1 MDGPSVLE
9 VAHAVSAARPAK
21 IGPRPTLVDIAKASG
36 VSKATVS
43 LVLRNSPSI
52 PERTRERVLGV
63 AKKLGY
69 VYNRGAASL
78 RSPHTQL
85 VAMAVNDLTNPYFA
99 EVVAAMEDALTVENR
114 IVLMSNTAESVARQS
129 AFVETVREYNVD
141 GLLMVPAVGTDAS
154 LIDQLRSQRLPCVL
168 VSRAVPGAE
177 VDLVQ
182 GDHRGG
188 MVKAVEHLIGLG
200 HERIGFIGLNEK
212 ISTGRD
218 RFIGYRQALSDNGI
232 QLEPRLVLSG
242 PATRDVGM
250 AQVLSLL
257 DLPEP
262 PTAVV
267 CFNDVMAFGVMLGLR
282 SRELTPGKDFSVV
295 GFDDIAEATLWRPSL
310 TTVAMSRPEIGKAA
324 VDLLL
329 HRIANPDAP
338 PRTVIVPTELVRR
351 ETTCP
356 PRQVKKPARQKL
368 RQVTPRR

>member
-1 MDGPSVLE
+1 
-9 VAHAVSAARPAK
+9 
-21 IGPRPTLVDIAKASG
+21 
-36 VSKATVS
+36 
-43 LVLRNSPSI
+43 
-52 PERTRERVLGV
+52 
-63 AKKLGY
+63 
-69 VYNRGAASL
+69 
-78 RSPHTQL
+78 
-85 VAMAVNDLTNPYFA
+85 
-99 EVVAAMEDALTVENR
+99 
-114 IVLMSNTAESVARQS
+114 VARQS
-129 AFVETVREYNVD
+129 AFIETVREYNVD

-168 VSRAVPGAE
+168 VSRSVPGAE
-177 VDLVQ
+177 IDMVH

-188 MVKAVEHLIGLG
+188 MIKAVEHLIGLG

-218 RFIGYRQALSDNGI
+218 RFVGYRQALTENGI

-250 AQVLSLL
+250 AHVLSLL

-267 CFNDVMAFGVMLGLR
+267 CFNDVVAFGAMLGLR

-295 GFDDIAEATLWRPSL
+295 GFDDIAEATLWRPAL
-310 TTVAMSRPEIGKAA
+310 TTIAISRPEIGKAA

-338 PRTVIVPTELVRR
+338 FRSVIIPTELVSR
-351 ETTCP
+351 ETTYP
-356 PRQVKKPARQKL
+356 PKLVKRQPKKVGQAG
-368 RQVTPRR
+368 PRR